1 LVLCPELV
9 ESLRNGAKDAKLLW
23 ATTTPVREP
32 NKLDQPSAR
41 TECVRERNK
50 LGAQIT
56 EREKIPV
63 DDLFALV
70 TDHPKYHKTD
80 GVHFGAA
87 RNHSR
92 SDADGAEDPGCAEV
106 GVMSLWKWAL
116 RSPKRPLRSWRIIR
130 RDSLRQVGSMTGD
143 VLNIDLVSQS
153 FMQNPFPALARM
165 REVGALVQIRLPILG
180 KTWVATTHDAVS
192 EVLKD
197 DGTFVR
203 DARNA
208 GKRDAV
214 GFRWW
219 AWLPRSIRVLN
230 ENMLGHDGPDHRRL
244 RKLVDQAFSR
254 HSVEGMRPRIAAI
267 CDGLLDRM
275 AGGGVVDLMEG
286 LARPLPLTVICE
298 LLGLPEEDRP
308 RFRQWARAIMS
319 IKSLWGIFRF
329 MPALFRLVPYF
340 ERHFEQCRRGPRP
353 GLMTAL
359 VQAEQDGDRLS
370 ADELLAMA
378 FLLLLAGHETTVH
391 LIGGGTLALL
401 EEPEQKARLTADWSL
416 LPSAVEE
423 LLRFVCPVQLTKP
436 RYLAR
441 DLEFRG
447 RSLHRGDVII
457 PMLAS
462 ANADPARFHEPQRLN
477 IGRSP
482 NPHVAFGTGS
492 HFCLGAQLARVEVQV
507 VLEKLFTRFPDL
519 SLAVPGVAL
528 KYTGRLGMRALTA
541 LPVRL
546 R

>member
-1 LVLCPELV
+1 M
-9 ESLRNGAKDAKLLW
+9 GADILK
-23 ATTTPVREP
+23 
-32 NKLDQPSAR
+32 
-41 TECVRERNK
+41 
-50 LGAQIT
+50 
-56 EREKIPV
+56 
-63 DDLFALV
+63 
-70 TDHPKYHKTD
+70 
-80 GVHFGAA
+80 
-87 RNHSR
+87 
-92 SDADGAEDPGCAEV
+92 
-106 GVMSLWKWAL
+106 
-116 RSPKRPLRSWRIIR
+116 
-130 RDSLRQVGSMTGD
+130 
-143 VLNIDLVSQS
+143 IDLTSQS
-153 FMQNPFPALARM
+153 FMRDPFPALARM
-165 REVGALVQIRLPILG
+165 RDAGPVVQVRLPILG
-180 KTWVATTHDAVS
+180 KTWVATTYDAVS

-203 DARNA
+203 DARNG
-208 GKRDAV
+208 GKPDAV

-219 AWLPRSIRVLN
+219 AWLPRRVRVLN

-254 HSVEGMRPRIAAI
+254 HSVEGMRPRIEAL

-275 AGGGVVDLMEG
+275 AGAAVVDLMEE

-308 RFRQWARAIMS
+308 RFRQWARAVMS
-319 IKSLWGIFRF
+319 VTSLWGIFRF
-329 MPALFRLVPYF
+329 LPALSRLVPYF
-340 ERHFEQCRRGPRP
+340 ERHFEQCRRRPRP

-401 EEPEQKARLTADWSL
+401 EAPEQQARLTSDGSL

-423 LLRFVCPVQLTKP
+423 LLRFVCPVQLAKP
-436 RYLAR
+436 RYLGR

-447 RSLHRGDVII
+447 RPLRHGDVVL

-462 ANADPARFHEPQRLN
+462 ANADPARFHEPERLDV
-477 IGRSP
+477 GRSP

-492 HFCLGAQLARVEVQV
+492 HFCLGAQLARVEAQV
-507 VLEKLFTRFPDL
+507 VTERLFRRFPKL
-519 SLAVPGVAL
+519 SLAVPPTAL
-528 KYTGRLGMRALTA
+528 RYTGRLGIRALTA

-546 R
+546 T

>member
-1 LVLCPELV
+1 M
-9 ESLRNGAKDAKLLW
+9 G
-23 ATTTPVREP
+23 
-32 NKLDQPSAR
+32 
-41 TECVRERNK
+41 
-50 LGAQIT
+50 I
-56 EREKIPV
+56 
-63 DDLFALV
+63 
-70 TDHPKYHKTD
+70 
-80 GVHFGAA
+80 
-87 RNHSR
+87 
-92 SDADGAEDPGCAEV
+92 
-106 GVMSLWKWAL
+106 
-116 RSPKRPLRSWRIIR
+116 
-130 RDSLRQVGSMTGD
+130 D
-143 VLNIDLVSQS
+143 VLKIDLSSQA
-153 FMQNPFPALARM
+153 FMRDPFPALARM
-165 REVGALVQIRLPILG
+165 REAGPVVHMRLPILG

-230 ENMLGHDGPDHRRL
+230 ENMLSHDGPDHRRL

-254 HSVEGMRPRIAAI
+254 HSVEGMRPRIEAV

-275 AGGGVVDLMEG
+275 AGAAVVDLMEV

-298 LLGLPEEDRP
+298 LLGLPEGDRT
-308 RFRQWARAIMS
+308 RFRQWARGIMS
-319 IKSLWGIFRF
+319 VTSLLGLVRF
-329 MPALFRLVPYF
+329 MPALFRLVAYF
-340 ERHFEQCRRGPRP
+340 ERHFEECRRRPRP

-370 ADELLAMA
+370 GDELLAMA

-401 EEPEQKARLTADWSL
+401 EAPEQKARLLADWSL
-416 LPSAVEE
+416 VPLAVEE
-423 LLRFVCPVQLTKP
+423 LLRFVCPVQVAKP
-436 RYLAR
+436 RYVRR

-447 RSLHRGDVII
+447 RPLRRGDVLI

-462 ANADPARFHEPQRLN
+462 ANADPGRFDSPDRMDLT
-477 IGRSP
+477 RSP

-492 HFCLGAQLARVEVQV
+492 HFCLGAQLARVEAQV
-507 VLEKLFTRFPDL
+507 VTEKLFMRFPKL
-519 SLAVPGVAL
+519 SLAVPPTAL
-528 KYTGRLGMRALTA
+528 GYTGRLGIRALTA

-546 R
+546 T

>member
-1 LVLCPELV
+1 M
-9 ESLRNGAKDAKLLW
+9 
-23 ATTTPVREP
+23 
-32 NKLDQPSAR
+32 
-41 TECVRERNK
+41 
-50 LGAQIT
+50 
-56 EREKIPV
+56 
-63 DDLFALV
+63 
-70 TDHPKYHKTD
+70 
-80 GVHFGAA
+80 GV
-87 RNHSR
+87 
-92 SDADGAEDPGCAEV
+92 
-106 GVMSLWKWAL
+106 
-116 RSPKRPLRSWRIIR
+116 
-130 RDSLRQVGSMTGD
+130 D
-143 VLNIDLVSQS
+143 VLKIDLSSQS
-153 FMQNPFPALARM
+153 FMRNPFPVLARM
-165 REVGALVQIRLPILG
+165 REAGPLVQIRLPILG
-180 KTWVATTHDAVS
+180 KAWVATTYDAVS

-230 ENMLGHDGPDHRRL
+230 ENMLSHDGPDHRRL

-254 HSVEGMRPRIAAI
+254 HSVEGMRPRIEAI
-267 CDGLLDRM
+267 CNGLLDRM
-275 AGGGVVDLMEG
+275 AGTAVVDLMEG
-286 LARPLPLTVICE
+286 LARPLPLMVICE

-319 IKSLWGIFRF
+319 VTSWLGLFRF
-329 MPALFRLVPYF
+329 LPALFPLVAYF
-340 ERHFEQCRRGPRP
+340 ERHFEQCRRRPRP

-401 EEPEQKARLTADWSL
+401 EAPEQKARLMADWSL

-423 LLRFVCPVQLTKP
+423 LLRFVCPVQIAKP
-436 RYLAR
+436 RYLGR

-447 RSLHRGDVII
+447 RPLHRGDVVI

-462 ANADPARFHEPQRLN
+462 ANADPARFHEPQRLDV
-477 IGRSP
+477 GRSP
-482 NPHVAFGTGS
+482 NAHVSFGTGS
-492 HFCLGAQLARVEVQV
+492 HFCLGAQLARVEAQV
-507 VLEKLFTRFPDL
+507 VTEKLFRRFPKL
-519 SLAVPGVAL
+519 SRAVPLTVL
-528 KYTGRLGMRALTA
+528 RYTGRLGLRALTA

-546 R
+546 T